1 MHISQGFSLDSQL
14 LGTPYAGADKD
25 ALISVPE
32 QVLDLQ
38 GSADGGVG
46 ADLDAHGAQLFL
58 VALQDGLGQTEFR
71 YAVLQ
76 YAANLVPGVK
86 NGYTV
91 PLLCQKDGDCDTRR
105 PRPDNSHLFPVLWL
119 ALDVNTLQACVRYI
133 ILYAA
138 HMNRLPLPSQDTV
151 ALALPLMIAYKGT
164 HQ

>member
-32 QVLDLQ
+32 QVLDFQ
-38 GSADGGVG
+38 GPSYGGIG
-46 ADLDAHGAQLFL
+46 TNPDSYGQKLFL
-58 VALQDGLGQTEFR
+58 IALQYRLGQTEFR